1 MELILNKIWKA
12 TCSGDIE
19 TLEKLSEHWEGQ
31 NMVHLG
37 FGNKHSLIMGALR
50 NKEHKTVKY
59 LISKGENILPHETK
73 ELLEEFKGF
82 L

>member
-37 FGNKHSLIMGALR
+37 FGNK
-50 NKEHKTVKY
+50 TVKY
-59 LISKGENILPHETK
+59 LISKGENILAHETK